1 MNINFDKVPAIIFDW
16 IEKIPFI
23 ELTNSQKEEVLK
35 HFSQSDYEQMHQTSL
50 RVKLASKSDSSYKST
65 RKEGVM
71 GKFDAYYLNKTNKL
85 SNWHRANLWQA
96 AAIFLFLISGWLF
109 YQIFD
114 LKKENAIKTIASID
128 TVYIER
134 EIASNPEIIHDT
146 VYSYKEAKSTS
157 KKEVSHSDNLFRDDA
172 NQVLGKLESLPL
184 SELEALKNSTKGNS
198 MKDDSLLRK
207 FSFVSM

>member
-1 MNINFDKVPAIIFDW
+1 MNINFDRVPAIIFDW

-35 HFSQSDYEQMHQTSL
+35 HFSESDYEQMHQTSL

-71 GKFDAYYLNKTNKL
+71 GKFDAYHLNKTNKL
-85 SNWHRANLWQA
+85 SNWHRANLLQA

-146 VYSYKEAKSTS
+146 VYSYKEVKSPS
-157 KKEVSHSDNLFRDDA
+157 KKEVSHSDNLFRNDA

>member
-1 MNINFDKVPAIIFDW
+1 MNINFEKVPVITFDW
-16 IEKIPFI
+16 IEKFSFA
-23 ELTNSQKEEVLK
+23 ELSISQKEEVLK
-35 HFSQSDYEQMHQTSL
+35 HFSESDYEQMHQASVS
-50 RVKLASKSDSSYKST
+50 VKLVSHVDSNFKSA
-65 RKEGVM
+65 RKDMVM
-71 GKFDAYYLNKTNKL
+71 GEFDSYHLKKL
-85 SNWHRANLWQA
+85 HTSKKWRMANLWQA

-114 LKKENAIKTIASID
+114 LKKERTLNVIASVD

-146 VYSYKEAKSTS
+146 VYRYKEAKTAS
-157 KKEVSHSDNLFRDDA
+157 KKEPMHSDNLFRNDA
-172 NQVLGKLESLPL
+172 NQILGKLESPPL
-184 SELEALKNSTKGNS
+184 LELESLNNSTRGNS